1 MKVARAVV
9 DTVPAIAVLGD
20 ENAGRRRYRSRDVVQ
35 HADQSDPRRTARRE
49 HTCARLPCLAGW
61 NCGRTTGVGPTRSAV
76 GRSDRDD
83 SGGTDHYATPPPAHA
98 VSHVI
103 RELWGAMRRSAITS
117 AALFALS
124 VAGFIWFATP
134 PSPEN
139 QPAPTDAIVVL
150 TGGRLRL
157 QSGMDLLRDGKGRK
171 LFVSGVNQQV
181 DLEELLRVS
190 GNAPDWATCCTA
202 LGHDAD
208 NTLGNARE
216 TAQWMRQQGFSS
228 LRLVTAW
235 YHMPRSLLELD
246 RAMPEVEIIAHP
258 VFPDDV
264 SQEHWWASRSTV
276 LLLASEYGKYLG
288 ALLRPVVERLRSVP
302 TVRSAEAEIG
312 R

>member
-1 MKVARAVV
+1 M
-9 DTVPAIAVLGD
+9 
-20 ENAGRRRYRSRDVVQ
+20 
-35 HADQSDPRRTARRE
+35 
-49 HTCARLPCLAGW
+49 
-61 NCGRTTGVGPTRSAV
+61 
-76 GRSDRDD
+76 
-83 SGGTDHYATPPPAHA
+83 
-98 VSHVI
+98 SHVI
-103 RELWGAMRRSAITS
+103 RELWGAVRRLAITS
-117 AALFALS
+117 AALFVLS
-124 VAGFIWFATP
+124 IAGFMWFATP

-139 QPAPTDAIVVL
+139 QSSPTDAIVVL

-181 DLEELLRVS
+181 NLDELLRIS

-258 VFPDDV
+258 VFPTTSARNIGGLRAAPWCFWRANTASIWVLCSAPLSSDYVRCLPCGPPKQRSDDD
-264 SQEHWWASRSTV
+264 
-276 LLLASEYGKYLG
+276 LG
-288 ALLRPVVERLRSVP
+288 
-302 TVRSAEAEIG
+302 
-312 R
+312 

>member
-1 MKVARAVV
+1 MR
-9 DTVPAIAVLGD
+9 PA
-20 ENAGRRRYRSRDVVQ
+20 AGV
-35 HADQSDPRRTARRE
+35 
-49 HTCARLPCLAGW
+49 
-61 NCGRTTGVGPTRSAV
+61 
-76 GRSDRDD
+76 
-83 SGGTDHYATPPPAHA
+83 
-98 VSHVI
+98 
-103 RELWGAMRRSAITS
+103 LWGAVRRIAITG
-117 AALFALS
+117 AALL
-124 VAGFIWFATP
+124 VLCVVGFIWFAAP

-181 DLEELLRVS
+181 DLNELLRIS
-190 GNAPDWATCCTA
+190 GNAPDWAICCTA

-208 NTLGNARE
+208 DTIGNARE
-216 TAQWMRQQGFSS
+216 TAQWMRRQGFSS

-235 YHMPRSLLELD
+235 YHMPRSLLELN

-258 VFPDDV
+258 VFPDEV
-264 SQEHWWASRSTV
+264 SQEHWWAARGTA

-288 ALLRPVVERLRSVP
+288 ALLRPVVERLRSAP
-302 TVRSAEAEIG
+302 SERSAEAEIG